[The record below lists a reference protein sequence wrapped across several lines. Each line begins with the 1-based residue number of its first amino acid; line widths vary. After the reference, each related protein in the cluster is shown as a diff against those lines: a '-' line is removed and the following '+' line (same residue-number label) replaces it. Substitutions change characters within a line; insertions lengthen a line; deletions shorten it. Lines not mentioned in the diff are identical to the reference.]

1 MRYCVQKK
9 KKKTLAN
16 LFPALQSL
24 GQFTQVFRI
33 DEFCFAGREPV
44 HKHSTRSA
52 LNLCRLW
59 RVGAVTWAGNQPQ
72 RGCMSQQWPYTCY
85 KWKHRQILILSDFY
99 KAFKPAKP
107 CRTRVTKSIISLP
120 WNTCRIHQHT
130 ESCHSNLQQLQVN
143 GKLRQ
148 GNWG

>member
-1 MRYCVQKK
+1 MTARAAASQADHRQSTSTVENGRFSIFLMLLTNQTIILKCDIVFKKK

-52 LNLCRLW
+52 LNLCRL
-59 RVGAVTWAGNQPQ
+59 
-72 RGCMSQQWPYTCY
+72 
-85 KWKHRQILILSDFY
+85 
-99 KAFKPAKP
+99 
-107 CRTRVTKSIISLP
+107 
-120 WNTCRIHQHT
+120 
-130 ESCHSNLQQLQVN
+130 
-143 GKLRQ
+143 
-148 GNWG
+148 